1 MSTFVIRF
9 LADPSER
16 FHGKVRHVGTG
27 EEVVFTS
34 VAELLTFFEG
44 MSAVGRLS
52 NVDEDEAGFL
62 TE

>member
-9 LADPSER
+9 FADPSER

-27 EEVVFTS
+27 EEVLFTS

-44 MSAVGRLS
+44 MSAVRGFS
-52 NVDEDEAGFL
+52 GVGDEEEGFPP
-62 TE
+62 E

>member
-27 EEVVFTS
+27 EETLFTS

-44 MSAVGRLS
+44 MDAVRGFS
-52 NVDEDEAGFL
+52 DGEDEE
-62 TE
+62 TEAVTE